1 MRRVFISFK
10 MEDKKQVDGLRLLS
24 WNKGHEIEFY
34 DESVRLSY
42 KSEHAPYIKSKIRA
56 KIQRASI
63 TLCLLGQNTHLSEWV
78 DWELKTSI
86 DEGNQIVLMGL
97 PNGPSRLSLPP
108 SVRGRD
114 WYVWDLDYLTRVLK

>member
-1 MRRVFISFK
+1 LRRVFISFK